1 MGWKPGCLI
10 VALLAAFS
18 APLARADD
26 FMSLEQS
33 IALGRFTLELR
44 PRYNEITESEYPLKT
59 EGGTIRMVAGYRTGA
74 WRGWRANVEL
84 IHTDRIGP
92 QHFNDNGA
100 DFGTSPYPL
109 LPDPSYTGPNQVN
122 IEYAGDGG
130 LRLKLGRQLV
140 RFGNQRWVSDNDF
153 RQVPQVFDG
162 VRAWYDGFE
171 RTQLEGGY
179 FTRVRTTSGITNDL
193 KLGLVRAAWNPL
205 PDHVLGAYAVFHDQ
219 PQNGAFTGF
228 ANNSYRIVG
237 ARAEGA
243 FPLSRYAAALQVPY
257 LLEIAHQD
265 PYAGGDARIDARY
278 WRAGLGL
285 STPAW
290 TVRYDEELRGSN
302 QGQYGLQAPLTD
314 FYAFNGWT
322 LNFYN
327 APRTGLHDRWLT
339 ARLAIDRVTLYG
351 EAHQFRSDHGDADLG
366 RELDVGV
373 TVDLWRD
380 IVVRLQHARYDA
392 PPATVGDIRKTWLTF
407 SWTY

>member
-1 MGWKPGCLI
+1 MNQAH
-10 VALLAAFS
+10 V
-18 APLARADD
+18 
-26 FMSLEQS
+26 EH
-33 IALGRFTLELR
+33 
-44 PRYNEITESEYPLKT
+44 
-59 EGGTIRMVAGYRTGA
+59 AG
-74 WRGWRANVEL
+74 
-84 IHTDRIGP
+84 
-92 QHFNDNGA
+92 
-100 DFGTSPYPL
+100 S
-109 LPDPSYTGPNQVN
+109 
-122 IEYAGDGG
+122 GG
-130 LRLKLGRQLV
+130 LRLRLGRQVV
-140 RFGNQRWVSDNDF
+140 RFENQRWVSDNDF

-193 KLGLVRAAWNPL
+193 RLGLVRAAWNPL
-205 PDHVLGAYAVFHDQ
+205 PGHVLGAYAVFHDQ

-237 ARAEGA
+237 ARVEGA
-243 FPLSRYAAALQVPY
+243 FSLSSSAAGLQVPY
-257 LLEIAHQD
+257 LVEIAHQD
-265 PYAGGDARIDARY
+265 PYAGGDSRIDARY

-290 TVRYDEELRGSN
+290 TARYDEELRGSN

-327 APRTGLHDRWLT
+327 APRSGLHDRWLT

-351 EAHQFRSDHGDADLG
+351 EAHRFRSDHGDADLG
-366 RELDVGV
+366 RELDVGI